1 MIEKKKT
8 RHFHAGKLRKTV
20 GGIEF
25 VEVAESKGKV
35 FVSDTGMVLHNGKL
49 TKGNDNGHG
58 YMTVAIAGQTSYV
71 HRVVFETLV
80 GEIPIGHEIDHIDN
94 SRGNNRLD
102 NLRIVTHYDNLTKN
116 PLSVERRR
124 EASRRTIQK
133 AIDSQKVAVVM
144 IDDDGTEHWFPCG
157 AEAARATG
165 THFTSIS
172 QVLHGKLKHA
182 GGKSWRKAEVSHD
195 A

>member
-35 FVSDTGMVLHNGKL
+35 FVSDTGMVLRNGKL

-58 YMTVAIAGQTSYV
+58 YMTVTIAGQTSYV

-80 GEIPIGHEIDHIDN
+80 GEIPIGREIDHIDN
-94 SRGNNRLD
+94 SRRNNRLD

-116 PLSVERRR
+116 KLSVERRR

-182 GGKSWRKAEVSHD
+182 GGKRWRKAEVSHD

>member
-1 MIEKKKT
+1 MKNFKQYQYRRIMTKENKVADGDYIIENSVTIRVKNGLLNDST
-8 RHFHAGKLRKTV
+8 DEEGNLLPA
-20 GGIEF
+20 IETTDGTHI
-25 VEVAESKGKV
+25 EHWKDG
-35 FVSDTGMVLHNGKL
+35 VLHCDKEPA
-49 TKGNDNGHG
+49 
-58 YMTVAIAGQTSYV
+58 V
-71 HRVVFETLV
+71 
-80 GEIPIGHEIDHIDN
+80 IDHIDN

-116 PLSVERRR
+116 QLSVERRR
-124 EASRRTIQK
+124 EASRRSIQK

-172 QVLHGKLKHA
+172 QVLHGKLRHA
-182 GGKSWRKAEVSHD
+182 GGKRWRKAEVSHD